1 MTLHSG
7 VTAPL
12 VRNFVLEESEW

>member
-12 VRNFVLEESEW
+12 IRNLVLEES